1 MPALWETNQYTTR
14 PKHVMATGKEEI
26 CGVSMQD
33 RGFQW
38 WLAHEYGLELADI
51 AKMEKADI
59 GDVIRSVVEVGEPY
73 GVMFVA
79 AG

>member
-1 MPALWETNQYTTR
+1 M
-14 PKHVMATGKEEI
+14 GKYKDKI
-26 CGVSMQD
+26 CGVKMQD

-38 WLAHEYGLELADI
+38 WLAHEFGMELGDI
-51 AKMEKADI
+51 AKLEEADI
-59 GDVIRSVVEVGEPY
+59 GEVIRSVVEVGEPY